1 MRSGDAGPL
10 NWGKYNMWELIRG
23 AKEAGARGRD
33 HVHHAEGLHLLV
45 VDLLLPHN
53 VLRGGGASEYP
64 SAPSLVQ
71 GSCDGSR
78 GGKKRPVSNPPPSAP
93 Y

>member
-1 MRSGDAGPL
+1 MCSYSSPPHCPSTPFGARATWKNKGKKI
-10 NWGKYNMWELIRG
+10 WGKYNMWELIRG

-53 VLRGGGASEYP
+53 VLRGGGASEY
-64 SAPSLVQ
+64 L
-71 GSCDGSR
+71 
-78 GGKKRPVSNPPPSAP
+78 RPFLGARVL
-93 Y
+93 